1 MPTPHKVET
10 TQKAPQTPGKS
21 ASVHLEGFADAAPS
35 PMTASTKP
43 LETTTTT
50 AAAPSAS
57 HKKSRAKSATGA
69 NNAESPVQKAREASN
84 SLIQSALLSTLE
96 TSYTQLQQERDTIQ
110 TQLSTSLSTISSLK
124 LENNVLKSAQEES
137 SKSVEETMK
146 RLREECA
153 QERNRREEMEKK
165 LKFSE
170 ERVDR
175 LEGEGDSLRG
185 EIRLVLCIFCV

>member
-1 MPTPHKVET
+1 
-10 TQKAPQTPGKS
+10 
-21 ASVHLEGFADAAPS
+21 
-35 PMTASTKP
+35 
-43 LETTTTT
+43 
-50 AAAPSAS
+50 
-57 HKKSRAKSATGA
+57 
-69 NNAESPVQKAREASN
+69 
-84 SLIQSALLSTLE
+84 
-96 TSYTQLQQERDTIQ
+96 
-110 TQLSTSLSTISSLK
+110 
-124 LENNVLKSAQEES
+124 
-137 SKSVEETMK
+137 MK